1 MGTAVAFHR
10 MEELQMRKSAIRGVW
25 AAAAVLALLGG
36 YVFAQSPVSPF
47 ARVSA
52 AQDLE
57 SAEGEL
63 MQVDTRVGTLD
74 VKTSAGAT
82 MTFRYNAQTR
92 VSGANKSVPELASMT
107 GAMVTVQYRKDGT
120 ENVATSVIIRSARR

>member
-1 MGTAVAFHR
+1 
-10 MEELQMRKSAIRGVW
+10 MRKSMIRGTW
-25 AAAAVLALLGG
+25 AAAGILALLGG
-36 YVFAQSPVSPF
+36 YVFAQSVAPSAFGV
-47 ARVSA
+47 AA

-57 SAEGEL
+57 SADGEL
-63 MQVDTRVGTLD
+63 MQVDTKIGTLE

-120 ENVATSVIIRSARR
+120 ENVATSVTVRSGRR